1 MARIVLIDDNAD
13 FRRTVALFLRAE
25 DHEVVEA
32 GNGVEGLRAI
42 ETAPTD
48 LIICDVL
55 MPEMD
60 GIEVLRSLASRPVR
74 IPVITISGG
83 SRSLPSSTLLNLT
96 RAFGAAEV
104 LYKPFHR
111 GELLTTVRNV
121 LNPDCGMAA

>member
-32 GNGVEGLRAI
+32 GNGIDGLRAV
-42 ETAPTD
+42 EDAPTD

-55 MPEMD
+55 MPEME
-60 GIEVLRSLASRPVR
+60 GIEVLRKLAARPAG
-74 IPVITISGG
+74 IPVITVSGG
-83 SRSLPSSTLLNLT
+83 SRSLPSSTLLHLT
-96 RAFGAAEV
+96 RAFSAIEV

-111 GELLTTVRNV
+111 SELLTLVRSV
-121 LNPDCGMAA
+121 LNPERGLAA